1 MPFKISGNRDE
12 NFGRLNCHLIESKN
26 MINTFVGNLGHFA
39 VILSFVSALV
49 TAFSYY
55 KYTVS
60 TELDKSSWRNF
71 SRISFYIH
79 AAASI
84 TIAISLFEII
94 YQHRFEYF
102 YAYSHSSKA
111 LPVHYMISSFWEGQE
126 GAFILWIFWN
136 VVLGLV
142 LIRTNKFWEGPV
154 MIVFALVQAFLVS
167 MIMGVVIGDLK
178 IGSSP
183 FVLLRDVMSAPIF
196 QMNPDFVPEDGTGL
210 NPLLQNIWMVIHPPT
225 LFLGYASTLVPFAFL
240 IGGLVTKKY
249 SEWIRPALPWAIF
262 SAMILGM
269 GIIMGAYWAY
279 VTLNFGGY
287 WNWDPV
293 ENAVY
298 VPWLIMIAAIHTMI
312 TFKKSSTALKTSIVL
327 VIASFI
333 LVLYATFLVRS
344 GVLGDSS
351 VHSFTDLGL
360 SGQLLIYMLFFL
372 FAAVFLAARAWKHI
386 PTSEKEASVYS
397 REFWIFIGA
406 TTLGLMAFQVILPTS
421 IPVWNAIVEIFGG
434 ISNMAPPTDQV
445 GFYTKFQLWFAVA
458 LAMLSAV
465 GQFFWWN
472 KIDGKALWEA
482 LAIPYVVSVLISAAI
497 IVMGKVYDIT
507 YIIVVLA
514 GTFTIVANSTILF
527 KILKKST
534 FKLAGGSL
542 AHIGLGMILIG
553 VMFSSGYS
561 EIISYNM
568 SGLTYSNSW
577 EDEMNK
583 EHVLLWI
590 NKPTQIKDY
599 TAIYRGRQKKVS
611 GVPGYVN
618 AKLLEPTGKVN
629 ESIALKDILVK
640 DKTYFDKGDLVPIVL
655 EENDYFQ
662 IDYYKQDEFQFS
674 LNPMSQFNS
683 TMGLISSP
691 DSRRFIDKDLY
702 TFVAAINDFDEP
714 EWRDDETFE
723 VTPGE
728 TFFISDFVTTFEGG
742 EVLTSVDG
750 LALQEG
756 DVAVKAKL
764 VVMDYDVE
772 KRIEPIFIIRDN
784 QVGRIP
790 VIENELGV
798 KVELTNIVP
807 EENKFIFTVNRY
819 QKDYVVLKAIVKPQ
833 INILWVGTIIMLI
846 GFSIAIFR
854 RFDEFA
860 KMRDKGL
867 ES

>member
-1 MPFKISGNRDE
+1 
-12 NFGRLNCHLIESKN
+12 
-26 MINTFVGNLGHFA
+26 MINTFAGNLGHFA
-39 VILSFVSALV
+39 TILAFVSAVV

-55 KYTVS
+55 KYTVAS
-60 TELDKSSWRNF
+60 ELEKPNWRNF
-71 SRISFYIH
+71 SRILFYIH
-79 AAASI
+79 SIASV

-94 YQHRFEYF
+94 YSHRFEYF
-102 YAYSHSSKA
+102 YAYSHSSIA

-142 LIRTNKFWEGPV
+142 VIHTNKSWEGPV

-167 MIMGVVIGDLK
+167 MILGVVIGDLK

-183 FVLLRDVMSAPIF
+183 FILLRDAISAPIF

-240 IGGLVTKKY
+240 MAGLASKRY

-298 VPWLIMIAAIHTMI
+298 VPWLIMVAGIHTMI

-327 VIASFI
+327 IIASFI

-360 SGQLLIYMLFFL
+360 SGQLLIYLLFFL
-372 FAAVFLAARAWKHI
+372 AVAIFLSVRAWKYI
-386 PTSEKEASVYS
+386 PTSDKEASVYS

-406 TTLGLMAFQVILPTS
+406 TTLSLMAFQVILPTS
-421 IPVWNAIVEIFGG
+421 IPVWNAIVESFGG

-445 GFYTKFQLWFAVA
+445 GFYTKFQLWFAVVLA
-458 LAMLSAV
+458 LLTAV

-472 KIDGKALWEA
+472 KMDGKTLKDT
-482 LAIPYVVSVLISAAI
+482 LVMPYIISVLIAALI
-497 IVMGKVYDIT
+497 IVLGKVYNVS
-507 YIIVVLA
+507 YIVVVLA
-514 GTFTIVANSTILF
+514 GSFTIVANATILF
-527 KILKKST
+527 KLLKKST

-561 EIISYNM
+561 ETISYNL
-568 SGLTYSNSW
+568 SGLTYKNSF
-577 EDEMNK
+577 EDEINK

-599 TAIYRGRQKKVS
+599 TAIYRGRQKKVV
-611 GVPGYVN
+611 GVPGLVESKILKKAEGVN
-618 AKLLEPTGKVN
+618 HA
-629 ESIALKDILVK
+629 IALKDIVV
-640 DKTYFDKGDLVPIVL
+640 DGKTYHREGEFVQIVL
-655 EENDYFQ
+655 EENNYYK
-662 IDYYKQDEFQFS
+662 IDYYQEDQLAFS
-674 LNPMSQFNS
+674 LSPMAQYNTS
-683 TMGLISSP
+683 MGLISSP
-691 DSRRFIDKDLY
+691 DSKRYLNKDLY
-702 TFVAAINDFDEP
+702 TFVSVINDLEDP
-714 EWRDDETFE
+714 EWNKDEVFE
-723 VTPGE
+723 VSPND
-728 TFFISDFVTTFEGG
+728 TFFISDMVTKFESADVVK
-742 EVLTSVDG
+742 ELDG
-750 LALQEG
+750 MQLFDG

-764 VVMDYDVE
+764 TIQDYDVE
-772 KRIEPIFIIRDN
+772 KVLEPIFIIRNN
-784 QVGRIP
+784 QVGRVPI
-790 VIENELGV
+790 IDDELGI
-798 KVELTNIVP
+798 KIELTNILP
-807 EENKFIFTVNRY
+807 EENKFVFTVNST
-819 QKDYVVLKAIVKPQ
+819 QKDYVILKAIVKPQ
-833 INILWVGTIIMLI
+833 INILWAGTIIMLI
-846 GFSIAIFR
+846 GFCVAIYR
-854 RFDEFA
+854 RYDEFS

-867 ES
+867 E

>member
-1 MPFKISGNRDE
+1 
-12 NFGRLNCHLIESKN
+12 

-39 VILSFVSALV
+39 VIVSFVSSLV
-49 TAFSYY
+49 TAFAYY
-55 KYTVS
+55 QYIKATDL
-60 TELDKSSWRNF
+60 EKANWRRF
-71 SRISFYIH
+71 SRSFFYIH
-79 AAASI
+79 AVASV
-84 TIAISLFEII
+84 TVAFALFEII
-94 YQHRFEYF
+94 YNHRFEYF

-136 VVLGLV
+136 VMLGLV
-142 LIRTNKFWEGPV
+142 LIHTNKFWEGPV
-154 MIVFALVQAFLVS
+154 MIVFSLVQAFLVS
-167 MIMGVVIGDLK
+167 MILGVVIGDLK

-183 FVLLRDVMSAPIF
+183 FILLRDMMDAPIF
-196 QMNPDFVPEDGTGL
+196 EMNPDFVPEDGTGL

-240 IGGLVTKKY
+240 MGGLATKKY
-249 SEWIRPALPWAIF
+249 TEWVRPALPWAQF

-298 VPWLIMIAAIHTMI
+298 VPWLIMVAAIHTMI
-312 TFKKSSTALKTSIVL
+312 TFKKSSTALKSSIVL
-327 VIASFI
+327 VIASFV

-372 FAAVFLAARAWKHI
+372 FVAIFLAAKNWKHI

-406 TTLGLMAFQVILPTS
+406 TTLALMAFQVILPTS
-421 IPVWNAIVEIFGG
+421 IPVWNALVESFGG
-434 ISNMAPPTDQV
+434 ISNLAPPADQI

-458 LAMLSAV
+458 VALLTAV

-472 KIDGKALWEA
+472 KMDSKALREA
-482 LAIPYVVSVLISAAI
+482 LVTPYIISVVLSAI
-497 IVMGKVYDIT
+497 IIITGKVFDIT

-514 GTFTIVANSTILF
+514 GTFTIVANATIL
-527 KILKKST
+527 IRLLKKSN

-542 AHIGLGMILIG
+542 AHIGLGMVLIG

-561 EIISYNM
+561 EVISYNM

-599 TAIYRGRQKKVS
+599 TAIYRGRQKKVV

-618 AKLLEPTGKVN
+618 VNLIESTGNVN
-629 ESIALKDILVK
+629 EAIALKDIIK
-640 DKTYFDKGDLVPIVL
+640 NGKTYFKKGDTLKIVL

-662 IDYYKQDEFQFS
+662 IDYYQNDELKFT

-683 TMGLISSP
+683 SMGLISSP
-691 DSRRFIDKDLY
+691 DSKRYLTKDLY
-702 TFVAAINDFDEP
+702 TFVSAINDFEDP
-714 EWRDDETFE
+714 EWKEDEIFE
-723 VTPGE
+723 VSPGE
-728 TFFISDFVTTFEGG
+728 QFFISDFVTQFEGA
-742 EVLTSVDG
+742 EVLKEIDG
-750 LALQEG
+750 MQLNDG
-756 DVAVKAKL
+756 DIAVRANL
-764 VVMDYDVE
+764 SVMDYDIE
-772 KRIEPIFIIRDN
+772 KKLQPVFIIRGN
-784 QVGRIP
+784 QVGKIP
-790 VIENELGV
+790 AIDNELGV
-798 KVELTNIVP
+798 KVELENILP
-807 EENKFIFTVNRY
+807 EQNKFSFKVNRY
-819 QKDYVVLKAIVKPQ
+819 QKDYVVLKAILKPQ
-833 INILWVGTIIMLI
+833 INILWIGTIIMLI
-846 GFSIAIFR
+846 GFTVAIYR
-854 RFDEFA
+854 RYDEFS

-867 ES
+867 EGS

>member
-1 MPFKISGNRDE
+1 
-12 NFGRLNCHLIESKN
+12 

-39 VILSFVSALV
+39 VIVSFVSSLV
-49 TAFSYY
+49 TAFAYY
-55 KYTVS
+55 QYIKA
-60 TELDKSSWRNF
+60 TELEKANWRRF
-71 SRISFYIH
+71 SRSFFYIH
-79 AAASI
+79 AVASV
-84 TIAISLFEII
+84 TVAFALFEII
-94 YQHRFEYF
+94 YNHRFEYF

-136 VVLGLV
+136 VMLGLV
-142 LIRTNKFWEGPV
+142 LIHTNKFWEGPV
-154 MIVFALVQAFLVS
+154 MIVFSLVQAFLVS
-167 MIMGVVIGDLK
+167 MILGVVIGDLK

-183 FVLLRDVMSAPIF
+183 FILLRDMMDAPIF
-196 QMNPDFVPEDGTGL
+196 EMNPDFVPEDGTGL

-240 IGGLVTKKY
+240 MGGLATKKY
-249 SEWIRPALPWAIF
+249 TEWVRPALPWAQF

-298 VPWLIMIAAIHTMI
+298 VPWLIMVAAIHTMI
-312 TFKKSSTALKTSIVL
+312 TFKKSSTALKSSIVL
-327 VIASFI
+327 VIASFV

-372 FAAVFLAARAWKHI
+372 FVAIFLAAKNWKHI

-406 TTLGLMAFQVILPTS
+406 TTLALMAFQVILPTS
-421 IPVWNAIVEIFGG
+421 IPVWNALVESFGG
-434 ISNMAPPTDQV
+434 ISNLAPPADQI

-458 LAMLSAV
+458 VALLTAV

-472 KIDGKALWEA
+472 KMDSKALREA
-482 LAIPYVVSVLISAAI
+482 LVTPYIISVVLSAI
-497 IVMGKVYDIT
+497 IIIVGKVFDIT

-514 GTFTIVANSTILF
+514 GTFTIVANATIL
-527 KILKKST
+527 IRLLKKSN

-542 AHIGLGMILIG
+542 AHIGLGMVLIG

-561 EIISYNM
+561 EVISYNM

-599 TAIYRGRQKKVS
+599 TAIYRGRQKKVV

-618 AKLLEPTGKVN
+618 VNLIESTGNVN
-629 ESIALKDILVK
+629 EAIALEDIVK
-640 DKTYFDKGDLVPIVL
+640 NGKTYFKKGETLKIVL

-662 IDYYKQDEFQFS
+662 IDYYQNDELKFT

-683 TMGLISSP
+683 SMGLISSP
-691 DSRRFIDKDLY
+691 DSKRYLTKDLY
-702 TFVAAINDFDEP
+702 TFVSAINDFEDP
-714 EWRDDETFE
+714 EWKEDEIFE
-723 VTPGE
+723 VSPGE
-728 TFFISDFVTTFEGG
+728 QFFIADFVTQFEGA
-742 EVLTSVDG
+742 EVLKEIDG
-750 LALQEG
+750 MQLNDG
-756 DVAVKAKL
+756 DIAVRANL
-764 VVMDYDVE
+764 SVMDYDIE
-772 KRIEPIFIIRDN
+772 KKLQPVFIIRGN
-784 QVGRIP
+784 QVGKIP
-790 VIENELGV
+790 AIDNELGV
-798 KVELTNIVP
+798 KVELENILP
-807 EENKFIFTVNRY
+807 EQNKFSFKVNRY
-819 QKDYVVLKAIVKPQ
+819 QKDYVVLKAILKPQ
-833 INILWVGTIIMLI
+833 INILWIGTIIMLI
-846 GFSIAIFR
+846 GFTVAIYR
-854 RFDEFA
+854 RYDEFS

-867 ES
+867 EGS

>member
-1 MPFKISGNRDE
+1 
-12 NFGRLNCHLIESKN
+12 

-39 VILSFVSALV
+39 VIVSFVSSLV
-49 TAFSYY
+49 TAFAYY
-55 KYTVS
+55 QYIKAS
-60 TELDKSSWRNF
+60 ELEKANWRKF
-71 SRISFYIH
+71 SRSFFYIH
-79 AAASI
+79 AVASV
-84 TIAISLFEII
+84 TVAFALFEII
-94 YQHRFEYF
+94 YNHRFEYF

-136 VVLGLV
+136 VMLGLV
-142 LIRTNKFWEGPV
+142 LIHTNKFWEGPV
-154 MIVFALVQAFLVS
+154 MIVFSLVQAFLVS
-167 MIMGVVIGDLK
+167 MILGVVIGDLK

-183 FVLLRDVMSAPIF
+183 FILLRDMMDAPIF
-196 QMNPDFVPEDGTGL
+196 EMNPDFVPEDGTGL

-240 IGGLVTKKY
+240 MGGLATKKY
-249 SEWIRPALPWAIF
+249 TEWVRPALPWAQF

-298 VPWLIMIAAIHTMI
+298 VPWLIMVAAIHTMI
-312 TFKKSSTALKTSIVL
+312 TFKKSSTALKSSIVL
-327 VIASFI
+327 VVASFV

-372 FAAVFLAARAWKHI
+372 FVAIFLAAKNWKHI

-406 TTLGLMAFQVILPTS
+406 TTLALMAFQVILPTS
-421 IPVWNAIVEIFGG
+421 IPVWNALVESFGG
-434 ISNMAPPTDQV
+434 ISNLAPPADQI

-458 LAMLSAV
+458 VALLTAV

-472 KIDGKALWEA
+472 KMDSKALREA
-482 LAIPYVVSVLISAAI
+482 LVTPYIISVVLSAI
-497 IVMGKVYDIT
+497 IIIAGKVFDIT

-514 GTFTIVANSTILF
+514 GTFTIVANATIL
-527 KILKKST
+527 IRLLKKSS

-542 AHIGLGMILIG
+542 AHIGLGMVLIG

-561 EIISYNM
+561 EVISYNM

-599 TAIYRGRQKKVS
+599 TAIYRGRQKKVV

-618 AKLLEPTGKVN
+618 VNLIESTGNVN
-629 ESIALKDILVK
+629 EAIALKDIIK
-640 DKTYFDKGDLVPIVL
+640 NGKTYFKKGETLKIVL

-662 IDYYKQDEFQFS
+662 IDYYQNDELKFT

-683 TMGLISSP
+683 SMGLISSP
-691 DSRRFIDKDLY
+691 DSKRYLTKDLY
-702 TFVAAINDFDEP
+702 TFVSAINDFEDP
-714 EWRDDETFE
+714 EWKEDETFE
-723 VTPGE
+723 VSPGE
-728 TFFISDFVTTFEGG
+728 QFFISDFVTQFEGA
-742 EVLTSVDG
+742 EVLKEIDG
-750 LALQEG
+750 MQLKEG
-756 DVAVKAKL
+756 DIAVKANL
-764 VVMDYDVE
+764 SVMDYDVE
-772 KRIEPIFIIRDN
+772 KKLQPVFIIRGN
-784 QVGRIP
+784 QVGKVPAID
-790 VIENELGV
+790 NELGV
-798 KVELTNIVP
+798 KVELENILP
-807 EENKFIFTVNRY
+807 EQNKFSFKVNRY
-819 QKDYVVLKAIVKPQ
+819 QKDYVVLKAILKPQ
-833 INILWVGTIIMLI
+833 INILWIGTIIMLI
-846 GFSIAIFR
+846 GFTVAIYR
-854 RFDEFA
+854 RYDEFS

-867 ES
+867 EGS

>member
-1 MPFKISGNRDE
+1 
-12 NFGRLNCHLIESKN
+12 
-26 MINTFVGNLGHFA
+26 MINTFAGNLGHFA
-39 VILSFVSALV
+39 VILAFVSAIV
-49 TAFSYY
+49 AAYSYY
-55 KYTVS
+55 QYTIAP
-60 TELDKSSWRNF
+60 ELEKANWKRF
-71 SRISFYIH
+71 SRAVFYIH
-79 AAASI
+79 SVASV

-94 YQHRFEYF
+94 YNHRFEYF

-136 VVLGLV
+136 VVLGLI
-142 LIRTNKFWEGPV
+142 LIHTNKFWEGPV
-154 MIVFALVQAFLVS
+154 MVVFALVQAFLVS
-167 MIMGVVIGDLK
+167 MILGVVIGDLK

-183 FVLLRDVMSAPIF
+183 FILLRDAMSAPIF
-196 QMNPDFVPEDGTGL
+196 QINPNFVPEDGTGL

-240 IGGLVTKKY
+240 MGGLATKKY
-249 SEWIRPALPWAIF
+249 SEWVRPALPWAIF

-312 TFKKSSTALKTSIVL
+312 TFKKSSTALKSSIVL

-372 FAAVFLAARAWKHI
+372 FVAIFLAAKNWKHI

-406 TTLGLMAFQVILPTS
+406 ITLSLMAFQVILPTS

-434 ISNMAPPTDQV
+434 ISNMAPPADQV
-445 GFYTKFQLWFAVA
+445 GFYTKFQLWFAVVLA
-458 LAMLSAV
+458 LLTAV

-472 KIDGKALWEA
+472 KIDGKTLREA
-482 LAIPYVVSVLISAAI
+482 LVMPYIISVVISAGI
-497 IVMGKVYDIT
+497 IVVGKVFDLS

-514 GTFTIVANSTILF
+514 ATFTIVANATILI
-527 KILKKST
+527 KLIKKTT

-542 AHIGLGMILIG
+542 AHIGLGLILIG

-568 SGLTYSNSW
+568 SGMTYSNSW
-577 EDEMNK
+577 EDELNK

-599 TAIYRGRQKKVS
+599 TAIYRGRQKKVQ
-611 GVPGYVN
+611 GVPGYVTVN
-618 AKLLEPTGKVN
+618 LLKSTDNTN
-629 ESIALKDILVK
+629 EAIALDDITARGR
-640 DKTYFDKGDLVPIVL
+640 TYYKKGETVTMIL

-662 IDYYKQDEFQFS
+662 VDYFKDDVYKFS

-683 TMGLISSP
+683 SMGLISSP
-691 DSRRFIDKDLY
+691 DSRRFVNRDLY
-702 TFVAAINDFDEP
+702 TFVSAINDYGDP
-714 EWRDDETFE
+714 EWREDEFFE

-728 TFFISDFVTTFEGG
+728 TFYIADFVTTFEGG
-742 EVLTSVDG
+742 EVLTSLDG
-750 LALQEG
+750 IDLKEG

-764 VVMDYDVE
+764 VVMDYDKE
-772 KRIEPIFIIRDN
+772 KRLEPIFIIRGN

-790 VIENELGV
+790 SVDNELGV
-798 KVELTNIVP
+798 KVELENILPETNTFSF
-807 EENKFIFTVNRY
+807 KVNRY

-833 INILWVGTIIMLI
+833 INILWIGTIIMLI
-846 GFSIAIFR
+846 GFTVAIYR
-854 RFDEFA
+854 RYDEFS

-867 ES
+867 E

>member
-1 MPFKISGNRDE
+1 
-12 NFGRLNCHLIESKN
+12 

-39 VILSFVSALV
+39 VIVSFVSSLV
-49 TAFSYY
+49 TAFAYY
-55 KYTVS
+55 QYLKAS
-60 TELDKSSWRNF
+60 ELEKASWRKF
-71 SRISFYIH
+71 SRTFFYIH
-79 AAASI
+79 AVASV
-84 TIAISLFEII
+84 TVAFALFEII
-94 YQHRFEYF
+94 YNHRFEYF

-136 VVLGLV
+136 VMLGLV
-142 LIRTNKFWEGPV
+142 LIHTNKLWEGPV
-154 MIVFALVQAFLVS
+154 MIVFSLVQAFLVS
-167 MIMGVVIGDLK
+167 MILGVVIGDLK

-183 FVLLRDVMSAPIF
+183 FILLRDALDAPIF
-196 QMNPDFVPEDGTGL
+196 KMNPDFVPQDGTGL

-240 IGGLVTKKY
+240 MGGLATKKY
-249 SEWIRPALPWAIF
+249 TEWVRPALPWAQF

-298 VPWLIMIAAIHTMI
+298 VPWLIMVAAIHTMI
-312 TFKKSSTALKTSIVL
+312 TFKKSSTALKSSIVL
-327 VIASFI
+327 VIASFV

-372 FAAVFLAARAWKHI
+372 FVAIFLAAINWKHI

-406 TTLGLMAFQVILPTS
+406 TTLALMAFQVILPTS
-421 IPVWNAIVEIFGG
+421 IPVWNALIESFGG
-434 ISNMAPPTDQV
+434 ISNLAPPADQI

-458 LAMLSAV
+458 VALLTAV

-472 KIDGKALWEA
+472 KMDAKALREA
-482 LAIPYVVSVLISAAI
+482 LVTPYIISVVLSAI
-497 IVMGKVYDIT
+497 IIIAGKVFDIT

-514 GTFTIVANSTILF
+514 GTFTIVANATIL
-527 KILKKST
+527 IRLLKKSS

-542 AHIGLGMILIG
+542 AHIGLGMVLIG

-561 EIISYNM
+561 EVISYNL

-599 TAIYRGRQKKVS
+599 TAIYRGRQKKVV

-618 AKLLEPTGKVN
+618 VKLMESTGDVN
-629 ESIALKDILVK
+629 EAIALEDIVK
-640 DKTYFDKGDLVPIVL
+640 NGKTYFKKGETLKIVL

-662 IDYYKQDEFQFS
+662 IDYYQNDELKFT

-683 TMGLISSP
+683 SMGLISSP
-691 DSRRFIDKDLY
+691 DSKRYLNKDLY
-702 TFVAAINDFDEP
+702 TFVSAINDFEDP
-714 EWRDDETFE
+714 EWKEDEIFE
-723 VTPGE
+723 VSPGSQ
-728 TFFISDFVTTFEGG
+728 FFISDFVTQFEGA
-742 EVLTSVDG
+742 EVLQEIDG
-750 LALQEG
+750 MQLKEG
-756 DVAVKAKL
+756 DIAVRANL
-764 VVMDYDVE
+764 TVMDYDVE
-772 KRIEPIFIIRDN
+772 KRLQPVFIIRGN
-784 QVGRIP
+784 QVGKVPAID
-790 VIENELGV
+790 NELGV
-798 KVELTNIVP
+798 KVELENILP
-807 EENKFIFTVNRY
+807 EQNKFSFKVNRY
-819 QKDYVVLKAIVKPQ
+819 QKDYVVLKAILKPQ
-833 INILWVGTIIMLI
+833 INILWIGTIIMLI
-846 GFSIAIFR
+846 GFTVAIYR
-854 RFDEFA
+854 RYDEFS

-867 ES
+867 EGS

>member
-1 MPFKISGNRDE
+1 
-12 NFGRLNCHLIESKN
+12 
-26 MINTFVGNLGHFA
+26 
-39 VILSFVSALV
+39 
-49 TAFSYY
+49 
-55 KYTVS
+55 
-60 TELDKSSWRNF
+60 
-71 SRISFYIH
+71 
-79 AAASI
+79 
-84 TIAISLFEII
+84 
-94 YQHRFEYF
+94 
-102 YAYSHSSKA
+102 
-111 LPVHYMISSFWEGQE
+111 
-126 GAFILWIFWN
+126 
-136 VVLGLV
+136 
-142 LIRTNKFWEGPV
+142 
-154 MIVFALVQAFLVS
+154 
-167 MIMGVVIGDLK
+167 
-178 IGSSP
+178 
-183 FVLLRDVMSAPIF
+183 
-196 QMNPDFVPEDGTGL
+196 MNPDFVPEDGTGL

-240 IGGLVTKKY
+240 MGGLATKKY
-249 SEWIRPALPWAIF
+249 TEWVRPALPWAQF

-298 VPWLIMIAAIHTMI
+298 VPWLIMVAAIHTMI
-312 TFKKSSTALKTSIVL
+312 TFKKSSTALKSSIVL
-327 VIASFI
+327 VIASFV

-372 FAAVFLAARAWKHI
+372 FVAIFLAAKNWKHI

-406 TTLGLMAFQVILPTS
+406 TTLALMAFQVILPTS
-421 IPVWNAIVEIFGG
+421 IPVWNALVESFGG
-434 ISNMAPPTDQV
+434 ISNLAPPADQV

-458 LAMLSAV
+458 VALLTAV

-472 KIDGKALWEA
+472 KMDAKALRES
-482 LAIPYVVSVLISAAI
+482 LVTPYIISVVLSAVI
-497 IVMGKVYDIT
+497 IIAGKVFDIS

-514 GTFTIVANSTILF
+514 GTFTIVANGTIL
-527 KILKKST
+527 IRLLKKSN

-561 EIISYNM
+561 EVISYNM

-599 TAIYRGRQKKVS
+599 TAIYRGRQKKVV

-618 AKLLEPTGKVN
+618 VNLMESTGNVN
-629 ESIALKDILVK
+629 EAVALNDIEK
-640 DKTYFDKGDLVPIVL
+640 YGKTYFKKGDTLKIVL

-662 IDYYKQDEFQFS
+662 IDYYQNDELKFT

-683 TMGLISSP
+683 SMGLISSP
-691 DSRRFIDKDLY
+691 DSKRYLTKDLY
-702 TFVAAINDFDEP
+702 TFVSAINDFEDP
-714 EWRDDETFE
+714 EWKEDETFE
-723 VTPGE
+723 VSPGE
-728 TFFISDFVTTFEGG
+728 QFFIADFVTQFEGA
-742 EVLTSVDG
+742 EVLKEIDG
-750 LALQEG
+750 MQLNDG
-756 DVAVKAKL
+756 DIAVRANL
-764 VVMDYDVE
+764 SVMDYDVE
-772 KRIEPIFIIRDN
+772 KKLQPVFIIRGN
-784 QVGRIP
+784 QVGKIP
-790 VIENELGV
+790 AIDNELGV
-798 KVELTNIVP
+798 KVELENILP
-807 EENKFIFTVNRY
+807 EQNKFSFKVNRY
-819 QKDYVVLKAIVKPQ
+819 QKDYVVLKAILKPQ
-833 INILWVGTIIMLI
+833 INILWIGTIIMLI
-846 GFSIAIFR
+846 GFTVAIYR
-854 RFDEFA
+854 RYDEFS

-867 ES
+867 EGS